1 MSNSTGAMRRP
12 GWTGFRVAR
21 PARDLAVS
29 SVLYRDLLRLESR
42 GGFENHDGYDGV
54 FFALP
59 GGGELELTAGPVAP
73 SGGTDEDLLVLYV
86 STLEEVRAIG
96 ASLSAAGVPN
106 IESPNTYWNRFGQTF
121 LDPDGY
127 RVVIAAASSDAG
139 ADKRDDVR
147 IEWHEGPRA
156 SLRPLFELAEDS
168 ASQLDQYLEL
178 GRVLVARRGDAILGH
193 LQLVRGAQPGEIEL
207 KSLAVVPEER
217 GTGLGRTLVRSA
229 VQRTASEGWWRMVVS
244 TGAADTGNLRF
255 YQRVGFRL
263 LSIDRDAFTPATG
276 YPDPIVI
283 DGIPLLDRVWLSQ
296 DILA

>member
-1 MSNSTGAMRRP
+1 MSNSTDAMRPP

-29 SVLYRDLLRLESR
+29 SALYRDLLRLDSR

-73 SGGTDEDLLVLYV
+73 NGGTDEDLLVLYV

-106 IESPNTYWNRFGQTF
+106 IESPNPYWNRFGQTF

-139 ADKRDDVR
+139 VDERDDVR
-147 IEWHEGPRA
+147 IEWYEGPRA
-156 SLRPLFELAEDS
+156 TLRPLFELAEDS

-178 GRVLVARRGDAILGH
+178 GRVLI
-193 LQLVRGAQPGEIEL
+193 
-207 KSLAVVPEER
+207 
-217 GTGLGRTLVRSA
+217 
-229 VQRTASEGWWRMVVS
+229 
-244 TGAADTGNLRF
+244 
-255 YQRVGFRL
+255 
-263 LSIDRDAFTPATG
+263 
-276 YPDPIVI
+276 
-283 DGIPLLDRVWLSQ
+283 
-296 DILA
+296 